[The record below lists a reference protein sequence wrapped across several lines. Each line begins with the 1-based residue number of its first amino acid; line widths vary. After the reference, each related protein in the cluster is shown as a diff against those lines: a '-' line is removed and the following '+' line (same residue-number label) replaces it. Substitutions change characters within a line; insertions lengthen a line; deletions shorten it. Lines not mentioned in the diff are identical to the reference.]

1 MSKIERVT
9 VALPTPMA
17 DRMRSA
23 VESGEYATTSEVVRD
38 ALRLWESR
46 RELREREI
54 AALKQAWDEGRA
66 SGKPV
71 PLDMDETIGKA
82 KTRFAKRHG

>member
-1 MSKIERVT
+1 MSDNERIT

-23 VESGEYATTSEVVRD
+23 VESGEYATTSEIVRD
-38 ALRLWESR
+38 ALRLWEGR

-54 AALKQAWDEGRA
+54 MALRRAWDQGKA
-66 SGKPV
+66 SGHPV
-71 PLDMDETIGKA
+71 PLDMKAIIGKA
-82 KTRFAKRHG
+82 RRTKQSGRG